1 MPRPRTP
8 AGQLGTI
15 QYTTLAEGRVRARSR
30 IRGDSGASHPLKA
43 VAATADAALELLQQ
57 RAAELSTGFE
67 QLLTVDSTIADAC
80 QVWLEEVR
88 TSRRVE
94 VSTLEGYQ
102 DSVRTIVIPACGGIM
117 LRDLTV
123 GRADRILQRILA
135 TRSISAARKA
145 RSALSLVCGTAVR
158 QDVLSFNPIRDVQ
171 RLPSSPKRQSYLS
184 PGQIETARALMHA
197 WRAAPSDGP
206 RPDSRRLE
214 DGMDIMIGTSAR
226 IGEILALRRT
236 DVEITAKTPTLLIA
250 ATLVTTRQDGMRRK
264 PTPKRAR
271 QTRRVTLPSFTAAA
285 VRRRLASAGVE
296 PDAYLFATRTG
307 RSYSVSNFE
316 RLLRTFVHDN
326 ENALREANIVV
337 DEFTTHIFRRTAATL
352 VEQAGGIT
360 LASRLLG
367 HASEAVTRA
376 NYVVTPEQVDPVT
389 AMILDDAI
397 GRLTNRAR
405 GA

>member
-1 MPRPRTP
+1 MPRPRIP
-8 AGQLGTI
+8 AGQVGTI
-15 QYTTLAEGRVRARSR
+15 QYTTLADGRVRARSR
-30 IRGDSGASHPLKA
+30 IRDDSGISHPLKTLG
-43 VAATADAALELLQQ
+43 ATAAEALELLQR

-67 QLLTVDSTIADAC
+67 PLLNADSTITDAC

-88 TSRRVE
+88 TSGLVE

-102 DSVRTIVIPACGGIM
+102 DSVRTIVVPACGGIT

-123 GRADRILQRILA
+123 GRANRIVQRILA

-145 RSALSLVCGTAVR
+145 RSILSMVCGAAVR
-158 QDVLSFNPIRDVQ
+158 QDVLPFNPIRDVQ
-171 RLPSSPKRQSYLS
+171 RLPSNPKRESYLS
-184 PGQIETARALMHA
+184 PAQIEAVRALMHD
-197 WRAAPSDGP
+197 WRTSASDGP
-206 RPDSRRLE
+206 RPDARKLE

-236 DVEITAKTPTLLIA
+236 DVEITASAPTLLIA
-250 ATLVTTRQDGMRRK
+250 ATLVTTRQHGMKRK

-271 QTRRVTLPSFTAAA
+271 QTRRVTLPTFAAAA

-316 RLLRTFVHDN
+316 RLLRSFVHDN
-326 ENALREANIVV
+326 ENALCKANIVV

-367 HASEAVTRA
+367 HASEAITRA

-389 AMILDDAI
+389 AVILDAAI
-397 GRLTNRAR
+397 GRAD
-405 GA
+405 A

>member
-8 AGQLGTI
+8 VGQIGTI
-15 QYTTLAEGRVRARSR
+15 HYTTLADGRVRARSR
-30 IRGDSGASHPLKA
+30 IRDDSGTSHQLKT
-43 VAATADAALELLQQ
+43 VAATAPAALELLQQ
-57 RAAELSTGFE
+57 RAAALSTGFD
-67 QLLTVDSTIADAC
+67 QLLRVDSTIADAC

-88 TSRRVE
+88 TSGRVE

-102 DSVRTIVIPACGGIM
+102 DSVRTIVVPACGGIM

-145 RSALSLVCGTAVR
+145 RSTLSLVCGTAVR
-158 QDVLSFNPIRDVQ
+158 QDVLAVNPIRDVQ
-171 RLPSSPKRQSYLS
+171 RLPSSPKRESSLS
-184 PGQIETARALMHA
+184 PTQIETVRSLMHA
-197 WRAAPSDGP
+197 WRTAASDGP
-206 RPDSRRLE
+206 RPDSRKLE

-226 IGEILALRRT
+226 IGEILALRRS
-236 DVEITAKTPTLLIA
+236 DVEITASAPTLLIA

-271 QTRRVTLPSFTAAA
+271 QTRRVTLPSFAAAA
-285 VRRRLASAGVE
+285 VRRRLVSAGGE

-316 RLLRTFVHDN
+316 RLLRSFVHDN
-326 ENALREANIVV
+326 EDALRQAHIVV
-337 DEFTTHIFRRTAATL
+337 DEFTTHLFRRTAATL

-376 NYVVTPEQVDPVT
+376 NYVVTAEQVDPVT
-389 AMILDDAI
+389 AVILDEAI
-397 GRLTNRAR
+397 GRAHR
-405 GA
+405 

>member
-30 IRGDSGASHPLKA
+30 IRDDSGASHPLKA

-184 PGQIETARALMHA
+184 PSQIETARALMHA

-214 DGMDIMIGTSAR
+214 DGMDIM
-226 IGEILALRRT
+226 ILALRRT

-316 RLLRTFVHDN
+316 RLLRSFVHDN

>member
-15 QYTTLAEGRVRARSR
+15 QFTTLADGRIRARSR
-30 IRGDSGASHPLKA
+30 IRDDAGVIHPLKTL
-43 VAATADAALELLQQ
+43 AATPDAALELLQR
-57 RAAELSTGFE
+57 RAAVLSTGFE
-67 QLLTVDSTIADAC
+67 QLLSLDSTIAEAC
-80 QVWLEEVR
+80 DVWLAEVR
-88 TSRRVE
+88 TSGRVE

-102 DSVRTIVIPACGGIM
+102 DSVRTVVVPACGAIR
-117 LRDLTV
+117 LRELSV

-145 RSALSLVCGTAVR
+145 RAALSMVCGTAVR
-158 QDVLSFNPIRDVQ
+158 QDVLDFNPIRDVQ

-184 PGQIETARALMHA
+184 PVQIGIARALMHA
-197 WRAAPSDGP
+197 WRTAPTDGP
-206 RPDSRRLE
+206 RPDARKLE

-226 IGEILALRRT
+226 IGEILALRRS
-236 DVEITAKTPTLLIA
+236 DVEITGSAPTLLIA

-271 QTRRVTLPSFTAAA
+271 QTRRVTLPSFAAA
-285 VRRRLASAGVE
+285 AIRRRLASTGVE
-296 PDAYLFATRTG
+296 PDAYLFTTSTG
-307 RSYSVSNFE
+307 RPYSVSNFE
-316 RLLRTFVHDN
+316 RLLRSFVHDN
-326 ENALREANIVV
+326 ENALHQANIVV

-367 HASEAVTRA
+367 HSSEAVTRA

-389 AMILDDAI
+389 AVILDDAI
-397 GRLTNRAR
+397 GRAD
-405 GA
+405 G